1 VSRGIDYATYTKRG
15 IAFGFLLIGVGA
27 LGHTL
32 LPPLVGP
39 LPGWEQTLLFDSVVL
54 GLASELISVFGF
66 GIVLPL
72 IDG

>member
-1 VSRGIDYATYTKRG
+1 MSSGIDYATYTKRG

-32 LPPLVGP
+32 LPSLVGT
-39 LPGWEQTLLFDSVVL
+39 LPGWEQTLLFDSVVF

-66 GIVLPL
+66 GIILPL
-72 IDG
+72 IDS